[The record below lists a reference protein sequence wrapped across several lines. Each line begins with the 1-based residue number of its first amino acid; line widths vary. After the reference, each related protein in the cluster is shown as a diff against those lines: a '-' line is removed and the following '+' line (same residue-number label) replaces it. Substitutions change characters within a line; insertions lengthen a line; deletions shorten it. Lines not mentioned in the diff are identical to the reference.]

1 MSSCLDSALYFQF
14 ISTLVAIVM
23 MQVSAQCQ
31 VISTTSEIRKNSGC
45 IKQMQPLLT
54 STKASHCGYEQ
65 GGIAVFHKPLPRHH
79 WAVTSQTTKNTESKA
94 DKKRSEK
101 FRFESNFNPYK
112 RDQFRSEPDL
122 GQMQVTEYLISKSVS
137 AEPQRPKTLGP
148 ILPI

>member
-65 GGIAVFHKPLPRHH
+65 GGIAVFYKPLPRHY

-94 DKKRSEK
+94 DKTDLRN
-101 FRFESNFNPYK
+101 SNLNPISILTNGTSFVQNQIWVRCK
-112 RDQFRSEPDL
+112 WLNMWFQNLSVQSLNDQRHWALF
-122 GQMQVTEYLISKSVS
+122 
-137 AEPQRPKTLGP
+137 
-148 ILPI
+148 